1 MNDAKDRLTIGI
13 TVVRLLEYGGLLR
26 IHLYAHEPNPL
37 PQSLIDHIAGHAVIM
52 RAGRLSGHRMLVD
65 LSSSLDY
72 SIAHELFAEW
82 CVGWH
87 IRQSLQRQLR
97 IQFTYPTI
105 STRLYDVDGQLV
117 E

>member
-87 IRQSLQRQLR
+87 IRQSSPASTPHPVHLSHHLHPTLR
-97 IQFTYPTI
+97 CRR
-105 STRLYDVDGQLV
+105 SAG
-117 E
+117 